1 MGGLMQDRGELLL
14 TYLRGV
20 RLRWSGFRPGRVDCA
35 NFAGGWHKLLTGQD
49 VRAQLGAQYSSL
61 EEGKRV
67 LREKGYA
74 DLAALAASVMPEL
87 QPADAALGDI
97 AALRE
102 NDELALG
109 IIGGPQIHV
118 LTLQG
123 LSVVSRCKAERVFRP

>member
-1 MGGLMQDRGELLL
+1 MGGLMQDRGALLL
-14 TYLRGV
+14 AYLRGV
-20 RLRWSGFRPGRVDCA
+20 RLRWSGFRPGRMDCA
-35 NFAGGWHKLLTGQD
+35 NFAGGWHRLLTGQD
-49 VRAQLGAQYSSL
+49 VRARLGVRYSSL
-61 EEGKRV
+61 AEGKRV
-67 LREKGYA
+67 LRDKGYA
-74 DLAALAASVMPEL
+74 DLAALAASVMPEV

-102 NDELALG
+102 TGELALG